1 MNTIRELVNQGIKV
15 LQQMR
20 INYNSPIGHNTM
32 QLINI
37 SKQLIPN
44 LQKEQPEIADILNNA
59 LSTINFN
66 GKMHISSQNGRFLPS
81 TLMDSYQ
88 HILLEILELVIG
100 F

>member
-15 LQQMR
+15 LQRMK
-20 INYNSPIGHNTM
+20 INYNSTIGPNTM

-59 LSTINFN
+59 LPTINF
-66 GKMHISSQNGRFLPS
+66 I
-81 TLMDSYQ
+81 
-88 HILLEILELVIG
+88 ELI
-100 F
+100 

>member
-44 LQKEQPEIADILNNA
+44 L
-59 LSTINFN
+59 
-66 GKMHISSQNGRFLPS
+66 
-81 TLMDSYQ
+81 
-88 HILLEILELVIG
+88 
-100 F
+100 